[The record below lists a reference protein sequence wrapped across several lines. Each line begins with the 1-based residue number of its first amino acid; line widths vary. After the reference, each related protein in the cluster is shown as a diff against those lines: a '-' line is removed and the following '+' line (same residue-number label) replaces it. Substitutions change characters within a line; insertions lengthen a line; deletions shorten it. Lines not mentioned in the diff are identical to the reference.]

1 MEGQKNLDAKWS
13 LAWARFSL
21 VRDFSAD
28 RQLVRQSLAASLLGL
43 HGERFSRLAS
53 RYENVRQAIDL
64 PEIRGPKQRMTRSGK
79 NHCGRLDAATVLA
92 ICIAV
97 FFAACS
103 TTPAPSPTVTRV
115 VLVWLRHPG
124 DPAARA
130 QLIRA
135 AQSLQMIPGVLRVET
150 GRPVPGLGPDAD
162 RSFDLGVLITF
173 RDRAALQRYEK
184 DPHHL
189 EAIRRYLRPLVRRY
203 EVFNLGER

>member
-1 MEGQKNLDAKWS
+1 M
-13 LAWARFSL
+13 
-21 VRDFSAD
+21 
-28 RQLVRQSLAASLLGL
+28 RQSG
-43 HGERFSRLAS
+43 R
-53 RYENVRQAIDL
+53 N
-64 PEIRGPKQRMTRSGK
+64 
-79 NHCGRLDAATVLA
+79 NCGRLDAATVLA
-92 ICIAV
+92 ICFAV

-103 TTPAPSPTVTRV
+103 TIPAPSPTVTRV

-130 QLIRA
+130 QLIRV